1 MKALDIKKVTTLAV
15 EEGMYVL
22 MLSSP
27 IITTADFNYLDHLLV
42 HAESYNYVTL
52 VVMFSLFYIAS
63 SFYCTSQQ
71 AKG

>member
-1 MKALDIKKVTTLAV
+1 MATPLTQGVGDESIRYKKKVTTLAV

-42 HAESYNYVTL
+42 HAES
-52 VVMFSLFYIAS
+52 
-63 SFYCTSQQ
+63 
-71 AKG
+71 

>member
-1 MKALDIKKVTTLAV
+1 MATPLTQGVGDESIRYKKVTTLAV

-42 HAESYNYVTL
+42 HAES
-52 VVMFSLFYIAS
+52 
-63 SFYCTSQQ
+63 
-71 AKG
+71 

>member
-1 MKALDIKKVTTLAV
+1 MATPLTQGVGDETIRYKKVTTLAV

-27 IITTADFNYLDHLLV
+27 IITTADFNYLDHFLV

-52 VVMFSLFYIAS
+52 QLSCLLCFI
-63 SFYCTSQQ
+63 
-71 AKG
+71 